1 MQSLVLSFH
10 SSLSMW
16 CLSAA
21 AALPLPVL
29 TLTAILKGS
38 VWTASVST
46 MLKVQGRAIQLVPW
60 RCFIGKDC
68 SSSPFDPLFL
78 INWHFLC
85 LIFPS
90 NCSIYHWTLTS
101 HLFFSFFC
109 LVCGLCLI
117 QHTSSCPLLSL
128 SGAVLWAV
136 ILRAHK
142 WFGSAPLP
150 AFFKIRLSSYLITHH
165 HATFMNLSLVL
176 TTLGIMHYS
185 RCYS

>member
-29 TLTAILKGS
+29 YSDSHFKRQCLNCFCQYNAKSTGKSNTACS
-38 VWTASVST
+38 
-46 MLKVQGRAIQLVPW
+46 LKVFHWKRL
-60 RCFIGKDC
+60 
-68 SSSPFDPLFL
+68 LFLSLWSTL